1 MEFERLYACDEM
13 FFCVLFSVTSKLMQS
28 IYDPRIGIYSL
39 KWNILGIIF
48 LRVVISNTINSFDEY
63 ACA

>member
-1 MEFERLYACDEM
+1 M
-13 FFCVLFSVTSKLMQS
+13 FFCVLFSVTSKLMQN
-28 IYDPRIGIYSL
+28 IYDPRIGISTL

-48 LRVVISNTINSFDEY
+48 LRVVISKTIISFDEY

>member
-1 MEFERLYACDEM
+1 M
-13 FFCVLFSVTSKLMQS
+13 FFCVLFSVTSMLMQN
-28 IYDPRIGIYSL
+28 IYDPRIGIFTL

-48 LRVVISNTINSFDEY
+48 LRVVISKTIISFDEY

>member
-1 MEFERLYACDEM
+1 M
-13 FFCVLFSVTSKLMQS
+13 FFCVLFSVTSKLMQN
-28 IYDPRIGIYSL
+28 IYDPRIGIFTL

-48 LRVVISNTINSFDEY
+48 LRVDISKTIISFDEH